1 MPYLWTVGLEP
12 PKLKKLTSDVQ
23 TQVLVI
29 GGGAAGLLCAR
40 ELSQRGLDCV
50 VLEAGAVG
58 QGVTRGTTAVIS
70 AQHDTLYQSLIAS
83 FGRERAQSYLDA
95 NLDAVSEFR
104 RLAGELS
111 FDFEERASTMYTQ
124 NNLELLRNEV
134 EAVKSLGFPAEFTAS
149 LPLPVD
155 LMGAV
160 VFPGMAQM
168 NPVKLLYALCDG
180 LEIYEQSR
188 VLKLEGMTALTAE
201 GSVSAKKIVVAT
213 HFPIFN
219 KRGLYFVKLSQTR
232 SYVLA
237 LENAPDWAGTYVS
250 ADDDGMYFR
259 NYQDLLLVGGGD
271 HRTGKPG
278 GGFDSVRQFVQRNLP
293 GTRERYAWATQD
305 CMSLDGVPYI
315 GQYSPA
321 MPNVYVATGFNEWGM
336 TSSMLSSKI
345 LADAITGRE
354 NRHAAAFAP
363 ARGLFSKAIL
373 ENLGVVA
380 TSFLTPTAPRCP
392 HMGCALK
399 WNKAERSW
407 DCACHGSRF
416 GPEGAILENP
426 SVKELKRP

>member
-1 MPYLWTVGLEP
+1 MPYLWTDGLEP

-29 GGGAAGLLCAR
+29 GGGIAGLLCAR
-40 ELSQRGLDCV
+40 ELNSRGIDCV

-70 AQHDTLYQSLIAS
+70 AQHDTLYGTLIS
-83 FGRERAQSYLDA
+83 QFGKERAKGYLDA

-104 RLAGELS
+104 KLS
-111 FDFEERASTMYTQ
+111 KDILFDFEERDSTMYTLS
-124 NNLELLRNEV
+124 NPELLRTEV
-134 EAVKSLGFPAEFTAS
+134 KALKSLGFTAKFSSS

-160 VFPGMAQM
+160 TFPGMAQM
-168 NPVKLLYALCDG
+168 NPIKLLYALCDG
-180 LEIYEQSR
+180 MQVYEQSR

-213 HFPIFN
+213 HYPIFN
-219 KRGLYFVKLSQTR
+219 KRGMYFMKLSQTR
-232 SYVLA
+232 SYVVA
-237 LENAPDWAGTYVS
+237 LENAPYWAGTYVS

-259 NYQDLLLVGGGD
+259 NYKGLLLVGGGD

-278 GGFDSVRQFVQRNLP
+278 GGFDFVRQFVQRNLP
-293 GTRERYAWATQD
+293 GTRERFHWAAQD

-321 MPNVYVATGFNEWGM
+321 MPDVYVATGFNEWGM
-336 TSSMLSSKI
+336 TSSMLASKI
-345 LADAITGRE
+345 IADAICRRK
-354 NRHAAAFAP
+354 NPHAAAFAP
-363 ARGLFSKAIL
+363 ARGLLSKKLL
-373 ENLGVVA
+373 ENIGVTA

-416 GPEGAILENP
+416 GPEGNILENP
-426 SVKELKRP
+426 SVKELKRS